1 MKAHLYEIETES
13 GAVRVEARDRAQARR
28 IAERM
33 GHTVRSVNMIG

>member
-1 MKAHLYEIETES
+1 MSHLYEIETDA
-13 GAVRVEARDRAQARR
+13 GVVRIDARSRAHARR

>member
-1 MKAHLYEIETES
+1 MMHLYEIETET
-13 GAVRVEARDRAQARR
+13 GAVRVEASNRAHARR